1 MTKIVKIRLEN
12 FKAIELKEMDFRGC
26 SAIITGGNNKGKTS
40 FLRGIPDRV
49 RFLRPQIKVRQG
61 ATEGY
66 GEMTLD
72 SGERLIW
79 EFDDAG
85 HDKLTFI
92 SQEGTKA
99 NVTKELGAKL
109 FPPLFD
115 IDKFLQ
121 STPKEQTKQL
131 QKLVG
136 LDFTDVDKRRDEAYK
151 YRYLKNEESERYRV
165 KLSQLMKCDPV
176 TPVDLE
182 LLNIKRREAKAAQD
196 KERARLNEVYLAN
209 KKVNKDLRDAWDIEK
224 SKVDE
229 EVTNHNT
236 DQFKNEVDYNNATLA
251 ADVLYR
257 LGLDGMDK
265 TVVEVF
271 VDGLKKKIKPTM
283 KAASYYP
290 KEPTYI
296 EEMPYREDLDKI
308 EKSIE
313 AIDAEILAATQVNV
327 RAKEYQDYLA
337 YIKEVEA
344 AKEAAA
350 QADQSYQV
358 ILDEIKGM
366 IATAKFPEGISISS
380 ETNEIT
386 VDGFPIDRSQLST
399 SKLYTAALRIASM
412 NLGEV
417 KTLYFDASFLDNNS
431 LRDIY
436 QWAEA
441 HDLQLLIER
450 PDLDGGDIE
459 YQLIEG

>member
-99 NVTKELGAKL
+99 NVTKELGMKL

-121 STPKEQTKQL
+121 STPKEQTKQF

-136 LDFTDVDKRRDEAYK
+136 LDFTDVDKRKDEAYK
-151 YRYLKNEESERYRV
+151 YRYKCNEESERYRV

-176 TPVDLE
+176 DAVDVE

-196 KERARLNEVYLAN
+196 KERTRLNEVYLAN
-209 KKVNKDLRDAWDIEK
+209 KKKNDDLILAWEADK
-224 SKVDE
+224 AKVDKEVNEHNKFVSEQSTKLESCRRALNVLQDNGYTGNEASQWLGEFNRSIRPTKYPSDFHPARPETPDPMPSRE
-229 EVTNHNT
+229 E
-236 DQFKNEVDYNNATLA
+236 
-251 ADVLYR
+251 
-257 LGLDGMDK
+257 
-265 TVVEVF
+265 
-271 VDGLKKKIKPTM
+271 
-283 KAASYYP
+283 
-290 KEPTYI
+290 
-296 EEMPYREDLDKI
+296 LDKI
-308 EKSIE
+308 EKTIE
-313 AIDAEILAATQVNV
+313 AIDADILAATQVNV
-327 RAKEYQDYLA
+327 RAKEYQDYIA

-350 QADQSYQV
+350 QAEQAYQV

-386 VDGFPIDRSQLST
+386 VDGFPLDRSQLST

-436 QWAEA
+436 HWAQSN
-441 HDLQLLIER
+441 DLQLLIER
-450 PDLDGGDIE
+450 PDLSGGDIE